1 MKVQSGCII
10 EVKYILR
17 KDNEKGEI
25 LEIMDEHW
33 PFKFLFGSGILL
45 PTFEQ
50 NLEALEDGM
59 HFKFSLS
66 AEEAYGKHDV
76 SKIVQV
82 FKEDIEED
90 HRYPIDNYE
99 AGDFVNLSLGSA
111 QQVSGV
117 IHKIAKDY
125 ILVDGNHAMAGIDL
139 HFEGQI
145 LNVRQARE
153 DELLNSR
160 YIEPNGI
167 RSHSRLSE
175 PPNQ

>member
-1 MKVQSGCII
+1 MKVKSGCII

-17 KDNEKGEI
+17 KDSKDGEI
-25 LEIMDEHW
+25 LEIMDEQW
-33 PFKFLFGSGILL
+33 PFKFLFGSGVLL
-45 PTFEQ
+45 PEFERAI
-50 NLEALEDGM
+50 EGLEDGM
-59 HFKFSLS
+59 SFNIMLK
-66 AEEAYGKHDV
+66 AENAYGLPDPQKV
-76 SKIVQV
+76 VQV
-82 FKEDIEED
+82 FKDDIVED

-99 AGDFVNLSLGSA
+99 KGDFINLVLDKKTE
-111 QQVSGV
+111 VSGT
-117 IHKIAKDY
+117 IKDILKDY
-125 ILVDGNHAMAGIDL
+125 ILIDGNHAMAGIDL